1 MCLDA
6 VMHSRWICFQ
16 HNWLLARSRRSTRT
30 GSELMG
36 WSSPWQATMGPWG
49 PPAASALQVESD
61 LTTNAGS
68 GTIVVRFSCL
78 QHDQPSV
85 ECEVYSTAVAV
96 VPKLHINGIRNMPRV
111 RAGVLG
117 PAVHRNTCDDAQRLT
132 VVAGHLMALAPPDSA
147 GSSRPYR
154 ILPSRLIARSCVTKG
169 NASCKLFKSDP
180 HH

>member
-6 VMHSRWICFQ
+6 VEHSRWICFQ
-16 HNWLLARSRRSTRT
+16 QNWLLARRRRSRRT

-85 ECEVYSTAVAV
+85 
-96 VPKLHINGIRNMPRV
+96 
-111 RAGVLG
+111 
-117 PAVHRNTCDDAQRLT
+117 
-132 VVAGHLMALAPPDSA
+132 
-147 GSSRPYR
+147 
-154 ILPSRLIARSCVTKG
+154 
-169 NASCKLFKSDP
+169 
-180 HH
+180 